1 MKEKIK
7 KIFSSIDEISKEN
20 KSQKVQVIAVSK
32 KKPCSEIIK
41 ANKLGIENFGEN
53 YLQESL
59 EKIENLKNE
68 KIIWHFIG
76 KIQSNKCKDIA
87 ENFAWVHTLDRLKIA
102 VKLNKHVPEGKKLKI
117 LIQVNLDNDLNKGG
131 IKKEEVVSLK
141 QEVQKLR
148 NLDFNGI
155 MIMPSV
161 NADDDKLKL
170 IYEEAWK
177 LAREICEP
185 NEKKCELSMGMTHD
199 FKIAVEAGSSMV
211 RIGTGIFGE
220 RE

>member
-7 KIFSSIDEISKEN
+7 KIFNSIDEISKEN

-102 VKLNKHVPEGKKLKI
+102 VKLNKYVPEGKKLKI

-161 NADDDKLKL
+161 NADDGKLKL

-177 LAREICEP
+177 LAKEICEP

>member
-7 KIFSSIDEISKEN
+7 KIFNSIDEISKEN
-20 KSQKVQVIAVSK
+20 KSQKVRVIAVSK

-59 EKIENLKNE
+59 EKIENLKNK

-102 VKLNKHVPEGKKLKI
+102 VKLNKYVPEGKKLKI

-131 IKKEEVVSLK
+131 IKKEEVVSFK
-141 QEVQKLR
+141 REVQKLS

-161 NADDDKLKL
+161 SADDDKLKL

>member
-1 MKEKIK
+1 MKEKIT
-7 KIFSSIDEISKEN
+7 KIFDSIDEISKEN

-59 EKIENLKNE
+59 EKIKNLKNE

-102 VKLNKHVPEGKKLKI
+102 VKLNKYVPVGKKLKI
-117 LIQVNLDNDLNKGG
+117 LIQVNLGNDVNKGG
-131 IKKEEVVSLK
+131 IKKEEVVSFK
-141 QEVQKLR
+141 QEVQKLS

-161 NADDDKLKL
+161 NADDGELKF

-177 LAREICEP
+177 LAKEICEP

>member
-7 KIFSSIDEISKEN
+7 KIFNSIDEISKEN
-20 KSQKVQVIAVSK
+20 KSQKVRVIAVSK

-131 IKKEEVVSLK
+131 IKKEEVVSFK
-141 QEVQKLR
+141 QEVQKLS

-161 NADDDKLKL
+161 NADDGKLKL

>member
-7 KIFSSIDEISKEN
+7 KIFNSIDEISKEN

-87 ENFAWVHTLDRLKIA
+87 KNFAWVHTLDRLKIA
-102 VKLNKHVPEGKKLKI
+102 VKLNKYVPEGKKLKI

-131 IKKEEVVSLK
+131 IKKEEVVSFK
-141 QEVQKLR
+141 QEVQKLS

-161 NADDDKLKL
+161 NADDGKLKL

-177 LAREICEP
+177 LAKEICEP

>member
-7 KIFSSIDEISKEN
+7 KIFNSIDEISKEN

-59 EKIENLKNE
+59 EKIKNLKNE

-131 IKKEEVVSLK
+131 IKKEEVVYFK
-141 QEVQKLR
+141 REVQKLS

-161 NADDDKLKL
+161 NADDGKLKL

>member
-102 VKLNKHVPEGKKLKI
+102 VKLNKYVPEGKKLKI

-131 IKKEEVVSLK
+131 IKKEEVVSFK
-141 QEVQKLR
+141 QEVQKLS

-161 NADDDKLKL
+161 NADDGKLKL

-177 LAREICEP
+177 LAKEICEP

>member
-1 MKEKIK
+1 MKEKIT
-7 KIFSSIDEISKEN
+7 KIFDSIDEISKEN

-59 EKIENLKNE
+59 EKIKNLKNE

-102 VKLNKHVPEGKKLKI
+102 VKLNKYVPVGKKLKI
-117 LIQVNLDNDLNKGG
+117 LIQVNLDNDVNKGG
-131 IKKEEVVSLK
+131 IKKEEVVSFK
-141 QEVQKLR
+141 QEVQKLS

-161 NADDDKLKL
+161 NADDGELKF

-177 LAREICEP
+177 LAEEICEP

>member
-7 KIFSSIDEISKEN
+7 KIFNSIDEISKEN

-102 VKLNKHVPEGKKLKI
+102 VKLNKYVPEGKKLKI

-131 IKKEEVVSLK
+131 IKKEEVVSFK
-141 QEVQKLR
+141 QEVQKLS

-161 NADDDKLKL
+161 NADDGKLKL

>member
-7 KIFSSIDEISKEN
+7 KIFNSIDEISKEN

-59 EKIENLKNE
+59 EKIKNLKNE
-68 KIIWHFIG
+68 KIIWQFIG

-131 IKKEEVVSLK
+131 IKKEEVVYFK
-141 QEVQKLR
+141 REVQKLS

-161 NADDDKLKL
+161 NADDGKLKL

>member
-161 NADDDKLKL
+161 NADDGKLKL

>member
-7 KIFSSIDEISKEN
+7 KIFNSIDEISKEN

-59 EKIENLKNE
+59 EKIENLKNK

-131 IKKEEVVSLK
+131 IKKEEVVSFK
-141 QEVQKLR
+141 REVQKLS

-161 NADDDKLKL
+161 SADDDKLKL

>member
-1 MKEKIK
+1 MKEKIA
-7 KIFSSIDEISKEN
+7 KIFDAIDEISKEN

-59 EKIENLKNE
+59 EKIKNLKNE

-102 VKLNKHVPEGKKLKI
+102 VKLNKYVPVGKKLKI
-117 LIQVNLDNDLNKGG
+117 LIQVNLDNDVNKGG
-131 IKKEEVVSLK
+131 IKKEEVAVSYTHLTLPTNR
-141 QEVQKLR
+141 EV
-148 NLDFNGI
+148 
-155 MIMPSV
+155 
-161 NADDDKLKL
+161 
-170 IYEEAWK
+170 
-177 LAREICEP
+177 
-185 NEKKCELSMGMTHD
+185 
-199 FKIAVEAGSSMV
+199 
-211 RIGTGIFGE
+211 
-220 RE
+220 

>member
-7 KIFSSIDEISKEN
+7 KIFNSIDEISKEN

-102 VKLNKHVPEGKKLKI
+102 VKLNKYVPEGKKLKI

-131 IKKEEVVSLK
+131 IKKEEVVSFK
-141 QEVQKLR
+141 QEVQKLS

-161 NADDDKLKL
+161 SADDDKLKL

>member
-1 MKEKIK
+1 MKEKIT
-7 KIFSSIDEISKEN
+7 KIFDSIDEISKEN

-59 EKIENLKNE
+59 EKIKNLKNK

-131 IKKEEVVSLK
+131 IKKEEVVSFK
-141 QEVQKLR
+141 QEVQKLS

-161 NADDDKLKL
+161 NADDGKLKL

-177 LAREICEP
+177 LAKEICEP

>member
-59 EKIENLKNE
+59 EKIKNLKNE

-102 VKLNKHVPEGKKLKI
+102 VKLNKYVPEGKKLKI
-117 LIQVNLDNDLNKGG
+117 LIQVNLDNGLNKGG

-161 NADDDKLKL
+161 NADDGKLKL

>member
-59 EKIENLKNE
+59 EKIKNLKNE

-102 VKLNKHVPEGKKLKI
+102 VKLNKYVPEGKKLKI

-131 IKKEEVVSLK
+131 IKKEEVVYFK
-141 QEVQKLR
+141 REVQKLS

-161 NADDDKLKL
+161 NADDGKLKL

>member
-7 KIFSSIDEISKEN
+7 KIFNSIDEISKEN

-59 EKIENLKNE
+59 EKIKNLKNE

-102 VKLNKHVPEGKKLKI
+102 VKLNKYVPVGKKLKI

-131 IKKEEVVSLK
+131 IKKEEVVSFK
-141 QEVQKLR
+141 QEVQKLS

-161 NADDDKLKL
+161 NADDGKLKL

>member
-7 KIFSSIDEISKEN
+7 KIFNSIDEISKEN
-20 KSQKVQVIAVSK
+20 KSQKVRVIAVSK

-102 VKLNKHVPEGKKLKI
+102 VKLNKYVPEGKKLKI

-131 IKKEEVVSLK
+131 IKKEEVVSFK
-141 QEVQKLR
+141 REVQKLS

-161 NADDDKLKL
+161 NADDGKLKL

>member
-102 VKLNKHVPEGKKLKI
+102 VKLNKYVPEGKKLKI

-161 NADDDKLKL
+161 NADDGKLKL

>member
-7 KIFSSIDEISKEN
+7 KIFNSIDEISKEN
-20 KSQKVQVIAVSK
+20 KSQKVRVIAVSK

-59 EKIENLKNE
+59 EKIENLKNK

-131 IKKEEVVSLK
+131 IKKEEVVSFK
-141 QEVQKLR
+141 QEVQKLS

-161 NADDDKLKL
+161 NADDGKLKL

-177 LAREICEP
+177 LAKEICEP

>member
-7 KIFSSIDEISKEN
+7 KIFNSIDEISKEN

-102 VKLNKHVPEGKKLKI
+102 VKLNKYVPEGKKLKI

-131 IKKEEVVSLK
+131 IKKEEVVSFK
-141 QEVQKLR
+141 QEVQRLS

-161 NADDDKLKL
+161 NADDGKLKL

-177 LAREICEP
+177 LAKEICEP

>member
-1 MKEKIK
+1 MKEKIT
-7 KIFSSIDEISKEN
+7 KIFDSIDEISKEN

-59 EKIENLKNE
+59 EKIKNLKNE

-102 VKLNKHVPEGKKLKI
+102 VKLNKYVPVGKKLKI
-117 LIQVNLDNDLNKGG
+117 LIQVNLDNDVNKGG
-131 IKKEEVVSLK
+131 IKKEEVVSFK
-141 QEVQKLR
+141 QEVQKLS

-161 NADDDKLKL
+161 NADDGKLKL

-177 LAREICEP
+177 LAKEICEP